1 MAIYRVASPAAFGCA
16 EVVVPAG
23 LEGAPAGLVGATF
36 GTPAA
41 PGATPFGGAIVF
53 GADDVV
59 DLPDA
64 AVVPGAAVVAG
75 LLTVPVADFGTV
87 AAAVPGAAGF
97 EIAPDAGGLIPT
109 EVGTR
114 WVAPCAGGFNGA
126 FCNADGAVEG
136 FGLAAF
142 SAEAF
147 C

>member
-41 PGATPFGGAIVF
+41 PGAAPFGGAIVF
-53 GADDVV
+53 GADVV

-75 LLTVPVADFGTV
+75 LVTAPVADLGTV
-87 AAAVPGAAGF
+87 AAGIADAAGF
-97 EIAPDAGGLIPT
+97 EIAPDAAGLIPT

-114 WVAPCAGGFNGA
+114 WVAACAGGFNGA

-142 SAEAF
+142 AAEAF

>member
-23 LEGAPAGLVGATF
+23 LEGAPAAGLLGATF

-41 PGATPFGGAIVF
+41 PSAVPFGGAIVF
-53 GADDVV
+53 GADVV

-75 LLTVPVADFGTV
+75 LVTAPVIDFGTV
-87 AAAVPGAAGF
+87 AAAVPCAAGF

-142 SAEAF
+142 AEEAF